1 MESLPNELENIIKDY
16 VIFKPKTKNELK
28 KAVDLWCDNKEE
40 AIKKYGDISIWN
52 TSLIVDMSNLLIPKI
67 RDPVILHLCRNII
80 RKQEYEI
87 WEMTMMKRRIS
98 DTVFE
103 EGYSIREDRPSK
115 LEVYYPKLSTS
126 RDGECD
132 PAFFK
137 PDEHAHHMSDM
148 KLTDKMYL
156 EHMIPH
162 HQVAIDM
169 SRRLLMHTNHS
180 YLMDFCS
187 QLIIDQQGEIFY
199 MNQLL
204 QNKINYKSELLE

>member
-1 MESLPNELENIIKDY
+1 MDHSTHAKVDHGADPCKDHLTDIEYLEHMIPHHQ
-16 VIFKPKTKNELK
+16 V
-28 KAVDLWCDNKEE
+28 
-40 AIKKYGDISIWN
+40 AI
-52 TSLIVDMSNLLIPKI
+52 DMSSQLEPATN
-67 RDPVILHLCRNII
+67 DPVMLHLCRDIK
-80 RKQEYEI
+80 RKQAYEI
-87 WEMTMMKRRIS
+87 WEMTMMKRHIS

-199 MNQLL
+199 MNNLLHRRNYRYHSQLV
-204 QNKINYKSELLE
+204 